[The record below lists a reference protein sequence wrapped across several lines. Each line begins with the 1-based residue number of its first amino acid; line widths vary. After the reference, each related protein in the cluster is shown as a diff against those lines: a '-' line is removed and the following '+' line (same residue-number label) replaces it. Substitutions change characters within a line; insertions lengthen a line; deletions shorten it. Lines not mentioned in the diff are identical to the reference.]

1 MKKLDLLH
9 TTILIVAILCGYSA
23 LQSILYILTLLS
35 DMDLYHLQAQDH
47 ASLDVHLFLSATGSI
62 LPTIVQVAL
71 FSAAC
76 IILVRNGKKYA
87 AAILQRAEPGAADE
101 NNVEVQLDRY
111 NILFALFIGIGLY
124 TLIQALPNA
133 LYHSF
138 QQFTDKIS
146 NDLYKSLTPGKDR
159 LIMEWLR
166 VTIGA
171 LLIYAAP
178 SLTNFIESTIAVRLD
193 SGSKIQ

>member
-1 MKKLDLLH
+1 MNKPDLIH
-9 TTILIVAILCGYSA
+9 TTILIVGILCGYSA
-23 LQSILYILTLLS
+23 LQSILYILTILS
-35 DMDLYHLQAQDH
+35 DIDLYHLRSQDT
-47 ASLDVHLFLSATGSI
+47 AFVDVHLFLSSTGNI
-62 LPTIVQVAL
+62 LPTIVNVAL

-87 AAILQRAEPGAADE
+87 AAILHWAEPGTADE
-101 NNVEVQLDRY
+101 NSVEVQLDRY

-133 LYHSF
+133 LYHSV
-138 QQFTDKIS
+138 QQFTDKVS
-146 NDLYKSLTPGKDR
+146 NDLYKSPSPGKDR

-171 LLIYAAP
+171 LLIYVAP
-178 SLTNFIESTIAVRLD
+178 TLTNFIESTIAVRLD
-193 SGSKIQ
+193 SGSQSS

>member
-1 MKKLDLLH
+1 MKKIDLLH

-23 LQSILYILTLLS
+23 LQSIFYILAVLS
-35 DMDLYHLQAQDH
+35 DVDPYRLRPTDY
-47 ASLDVHLFLSATGSI
+47 ASLDIHLFLSGGNL

-76 IILVRNGKKYA
+76 IILIRNGKKYA
-87 AAILQRAEPGAADE
+87 AAILHWAGPAVDDE
-101 NNVEVQLDRY
+101 NSVEVHLDRY

-138 QQFTDKIS
+138 QQFAYKIS
-146 NDLYKSLTPGKDR
+146 NDLYKTLTPEKDH

-178 SLTNFIESTIAVRLD
+178 SLTNYIDKTIAVRLD
-193 SGSKIQ
+193 SGSQSS

>member
-1 MKKLDLLH
+1 MKKIDLVH
-9 TTILIVAILCGYSA
+9 TTILIVAVLCGYSA
-23 LQSILYILTLLS
+23 LQSIFYILGVLS
-35 DMDLYHLQAQDH
+35 DVDLYRQRPTDY
-47 ASLDVHLFLSATGSI
+47 ASLDIHLFLSGGNL
-62 LPTIVQVAL
+62 LPTIIQVAL

-76 IILVRNGKKYA
+76 IILIRNGKKYA

-101 NNVEVQLDRY
+101 NSVGVHLDRY
-111 NILFALFIGIGLY
+111 NIIFALFIGLGLY

-138 QQFTDKIS
+138 QQFAYKIS
-146 NDLYKSLTPGKDR
+146 NDLYKTLTPLKDH

-166 VTIGA
+166 VVIGA

-178 SLTNFIESTIAVRLD
+178 SLTNYIEKKIAVRLD
-193 SGSKIQ
+193 SGSQSS